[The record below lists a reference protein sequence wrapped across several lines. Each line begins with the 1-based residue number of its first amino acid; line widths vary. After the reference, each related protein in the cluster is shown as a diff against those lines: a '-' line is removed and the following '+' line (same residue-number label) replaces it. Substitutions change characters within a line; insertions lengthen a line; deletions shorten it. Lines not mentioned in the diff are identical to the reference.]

1 MTANLK
7 SIAVPMKRNK
17 GAARLAQLP
26 AVVDGVAPMARSIPT
41 VVARQINHLYK
52 AGDRLLLL
60 SNVRVGKAASPCVIL
75 RLMPF
80 EGRDFQ
86 YRVQDDAEGRERVV
100 SEADLQV
107 L

>member
-1 MTANLK
+1 
-7 SIAVPMKRNK
+7 
-17 GAARLAQLP
+17 
-26 AVVDGVAPMARSIPT
+26 MARSIPAP
-41 VVARQINHLYK
+41 VARQVTHLYQ

-60 SNVRVGKAASPCVIL
+60 SNIRVGKAASPCVIL

-86 YRVQDDAEGRERVV
+86 YRVQDDADGRERVV
-100 SEADLQV
+100 SEADLQA